1 MSIQWQNYEAI
12 IQSLLTDLYPELVDE
27 QAVHA
32 ESVQAERLHISLLQ
46 RLFTELAADNEDEQ
60 TDQFVQACLL
70 NDISYPVI
78 HSDLMILARALL
90 GKLVNGQNCQEMI
103 LLNQALDRIEQKLSV
118 AYYHH
123 YLRRLAVKNHLRLS
137 HLANLSEKNLMIHY
151 QNHLQWML
159 RLINQL
165 QGLETDQPVELDH
178 NRCSFGR
185 WLHGQIIPMLKSS
198 SHFKEV
204 ERLHIKLHKLGHE
217 ILTQYQSGLTHA
229 KQQIHLMARL
239 DYISLEIGAEI
250 AILNDMIM
258 ITEYHKDPLTGVLTR
273 HLLDKILSAQIEIAK
288 ATESTCALLMMD
300 LDNFKHINDT
310 YGHLAGDLVIQNF
323 TDILKRTLRKS
334 DFIFRFGG
342 EEFLV
347 LVPSTNAQDLQQ
359 IAQKIL
365 IEVRQQSIL
374 TPQDQLMTY
383 TVSIGT
389 TTIEPSNLSFVTK
402 EVVNHY
408 IGEADARLYLAKRN
422 GRNRVE

>member
-1 MSIQWQNYEAI
+1 
-12 IQSLLTDLYPELVDE
+12 
-27 QAVHA
+27 
-32 ESVQAERLHISLLQ
+32 
-46 RLFTELAADNEDEQ
+46 
-60 TDQFVQACLL
+60 
-70 NDISYPVI
+70 
-78 HSDLMILARALL
+78 
-90 GKLVNGQNCQEMI
+90 
-103 LLNQALDRIEQKLSV
+103 
-118 AYYHH
+118 
-123 YLRRLAVKNHLRLS
+123 
-137 HLANLSEKNLMIHY
+137 
-151 QNHLQWML
+151 
-159 RLINQL
+159 
-165 QGLETDQPVELDH
+165 
-178 NRCSFGR
+178 
-185 WLHGQIIPMLKSS
+185 
-198 SHFKEV
+198 
-204 ERLHIKLHKLGHE
+204 
-217 ILTQYQSGLTHA
+217 QYQSGLTHA